1 MSLLRQSSS
10 DQMNRI
16 VNQIHKEI
24 GGDIGEVTAGVGSN
38 SANFIAIKNPINRKI
53 DTYDKFTK
61 RDNRLQT
68 RAFVSKHV
76 NKPIVKKML
85 DGSQKIKPKG
95 NANEGSR
102 YILDLDTKDVKLA
115 GNSEYPVGT
124 KIKFKDEG
132 RELTGTLTHPF
143 GFCQGDV
150 GVILDETGIFQD
162 DRCCL
167 RNHEYTVIDPE
178 MLNDV
183 DKFKKNRTFK
193 RFDL

>member
-10 DQMNRI
+10 DQMNRV

-24 GGDIGEVTAGVGSN
+24 GGDIGEVTAGVGAN
-38 SANFIAIKNPINRKI
+38 SANFISIKNPINRKI

-61 RDNRLQT
+61 RDNKLQT

-95 NANEGSR
+95 NANESR
-102 YILDLDTKDVKLA
+102 YILDLVTKDIKLA

-124 KIKFKDEG
+124 KIKFRDDG

-143 GFCQGDV
+143 GFCQRCDV
-150 GVILDETGIFQD
+150 GVHVDQKGIFTD
-162 DRCCL
+162 DICCL
-167 RNHEYTVIDPE
+167 DNNEYTVIDPE
-178 MLNDV
+178 MLDDV